1 MSPFEGNPF
10 TGLSRKELGQQAVIL
25 LEKMRKVQRPD
36 GREAQ
41 FVNQQAD
48 KLVEAFKSKVNQEG
62 N

>member
-25 LEKMRKVQRPD
+25 LEKLTSQRAD

-41 FVNQQAD
+41 FVKQQAD
-48 KLVEAFKSKVNQEG
+48 KLVEAFKSKVHQEG
-62 N
+62 H